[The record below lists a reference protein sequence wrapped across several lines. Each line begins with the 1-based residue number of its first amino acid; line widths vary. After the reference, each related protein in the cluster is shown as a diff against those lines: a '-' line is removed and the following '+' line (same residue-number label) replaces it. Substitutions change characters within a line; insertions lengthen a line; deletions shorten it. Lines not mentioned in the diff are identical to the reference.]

1 MRVFAGMDSC
11 CTKRVPLVLVTQDET
26 RSVWVLL
33 PLVYESGSGLN
44 AAHYTGHAKV
54 YRWFDDRL
62 DIKAIQ
68 TDISSKYVPPHVN
81 IFYCFLAAWY
91 SPRS

>member
-1 MRVFAGMDSC
+1 MCS
-11 CTKRVPLVLVTQDET
+11 
-26 RSVWVLL
+26 
-33 PLVYESGSGLN
+33 
-44 AAHYTGHAKV
+44 AKV

-81 IFYCFLAAWY
+81 VFSTASGGLVFTSFIIQAATGVAMTFYYVPDVARALL
-91 SPRS
+91 SVESL

>member
-1 MRVFAGMDSC
+1 M
-11 CTKRVPLVLVTQDET
+11 
-26 RSVWVLL
+26 
-33 PLVYESGSGLN
+33 
-44 AAHYTGHAKV
+44 

-81 IFYCFLAAWY
+81 IFCIVFGGLVFTSFIIQAATGVAMTFY
-91 SPRS
+91 YVPDVARALLSVESFGL